1 MLVRLT
7 VRTDDA
13 RSATRDDAAMR
24 APMAQD
30 DVVGT
35 VVLDDQV
42 GDLHAQLVGVG
53 RTAAAGAG
61 GAVGRNVGRKGE
73 AASGRVDVLVDGF
86 GLRTPGC
93 GALDSACL

>member
-53 RTAAAGAG
+53 RTAAAGA
-61 GAVGRNVGRKGE
+61 VGRNVGRKGE